1 MSFTYW
7 FCTVATAIS
16 ALISLGFSIAA
27 LATATEGSRTTA
39 RYATS
44 RSVAL
49 AAAAAVPIIAPSAPW
64 VEAVAVAMVI
74 VQTGDAVIGQQE
86 RDVRKTLGPAALA
99 AINLLALVLLLR
111 SG

>member
-7 FCTVATAIS
+7 FFSVATTIS
-16 ALISLGFSIAA
+16 ALTSLGFSIAA
-27 LATATEGSRTTA
+27 LVTATEGSLPTA

-49 AAAAAVPIIAPSAPW
+49 AVAAAVPFVAPSAAW

-74 VQTGDAVIGQQE
+74 VQTGDAVIGQRE
-86 RDVRKTLGPAALA
+86 RDVRKTLGPAVLA
-99 AINLLALVLLLR
+99 AINLVALVLLLR